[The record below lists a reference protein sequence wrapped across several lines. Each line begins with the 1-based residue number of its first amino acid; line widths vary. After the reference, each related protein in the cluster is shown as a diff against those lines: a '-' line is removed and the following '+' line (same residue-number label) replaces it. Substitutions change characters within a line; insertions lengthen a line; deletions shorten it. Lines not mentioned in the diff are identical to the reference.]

1 MKPIDYL
8 KSLIA
13 GMEMGSEIPV
23 QLSELKFLM
32 ALIEANEK

>member
-32 ALIEANEK
+32 ALIEANEE

>member
-1 MKPIDYL
+1 MTAVEYL

-23 QLSELKFLM
+23 QLSELKLLLALM
-32 ALIEANEK
+32 ETK

>member
-1 MKPIDYL
+1 MTPIDYL

-23 QLSELKFLM
+23 QLCELKLLLALM
-32 ALIEANEK
+32 ETK